1 MIQRIRRSRMIGW
14 DRNPL
19 RRRID
24 RVEAIMVTGLIAA
37 FLAAVPVLAAVAG
50 HGTWAASTQQQRVD
64 VAGRQVSATVQRG
77 APAQRDGSPEPAGT
91 VWALARWTAPDG
103 QPRSGLIPVS
113 PAAPAGSRTRV
124 WVNRAGSL
132 TRPPLR
138 HTQRH
143 SWMATAGVLTP
154 YVLAYLLLLLLA
166 GYAGRWLLGRRRLA
180 DWDRAWEAVGPKWTR
195 QR

>member
-24 RVEAIMVTGLIAA
+24 RVEAVMVIGLIAA
-37 FLAAVPVLAAVAG
+37 FLVAAPVLAAVAG
-50 HGTWAASTQQQRVD
+50 HETWAASLRQQRAD
-64 VAGRQVSATVQRG
+64 AAWRQVPATVQRG
-77 APAQRDGSPEPAGT
+77 TPAQRDGSPGPTGT
-91 VWALARWTAPDG
+91 VWVLARWTAPDG
-103 QPRSGLIPVS
+103 QPRSGLVPVS
-113 PAAPAGSRTRV
+113 PAAPAGSRRWI

-132 TRPPLR
+132 TGPPP
-138 HTQRH
+138 RH
-143 SWMATAGVLTP
+143 SWMAMAGVLTP
-154 YVLAYLLLLLLA
+154 YILAVILLLSLT
-166 GYAGRWLLGRRRLA
+166 GYAGRCLLGRRRLA